1 MGGSGSSW
9 SVRKK
14 DWFLPKEKLLTIEK
28 DISWAQ
34 QLLNI
39 EVKIP
44 EELRHIP
51 KRNILF
57 S

>member
-1 MGGSGSSW
+1 MGGSGGSW

-14 DWFLPKEKLLTIEK
+14 DWSLPKEKLLTIEK

-44 EELRHIP
+44 EDLRHIP